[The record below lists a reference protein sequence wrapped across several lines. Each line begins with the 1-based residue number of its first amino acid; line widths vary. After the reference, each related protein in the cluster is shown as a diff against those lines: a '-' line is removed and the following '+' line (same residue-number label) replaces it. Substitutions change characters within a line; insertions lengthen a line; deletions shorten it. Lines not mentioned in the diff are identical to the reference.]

1 MVKDILKKI
10 FKGSAHVF
18 LGFSEIYCKFPPS
31 IRGKELA
38 SWSSDI
44 MAEECAAISPAI
56 LQAAYGQGTS
66 SSLLLNFRSPN
77 TLFPD
82 LPLMRSW
89 IASLVFCGNSSGK
102 LVFLCMALAWLWQLL
117 LKIGLLLGKISCLKQ
132 PGAGLISIGAS
143 DWWRWESC
151 WELYSC
157 KRASPTGGHQ
167 GPGLEASK
175 AFLEFVLSND
185 SRLWNVY
192 SRVIPENSSKTG
204 EKKSVLTSNEGWT
217 KQWVLTLENS
227 ITLWAPWM
235 YLQNEKELGCAGER
249 RKLLRQ
255 LGTPYLS
262 ST

>member
-1 MVKDILKKI
+1 MVKDFFLSF

-18 LGFSEIYCKFPPS
+18 LGVSEIYHEFPPS

-38 SWSSDI
+38 SRSSDI
-44 MAEECAAISPAI
+44 MAEECAAISPAV

-102 LVFLCMALAWLWQLL
+102 LGFLCMALARLWQLL
-117 LKIGLLLGKISCLKQ
+117 LKIGLLLGKISCSGQ

-151 WELYSC
+151 RELYSC
-157 KRASPTGGHQ
+157 ERASPVGEHQ
-167 GPGLEASK
+167 GAWPDGVQSI
-175 AFLEFVLSND
+175 FRIYFVKWFMFMKC
-185 SRLWNVY
+185 LWQ
-192 SRVIPENSSKTG
+192 SHTREL
-204 EKKSVLTSNEGWT
+204 KKE
-217 KQWVLTLENS
+217 QD
-227 ITLWAPWM
+227 
-235 YLQNEKELGCAGER
+235 R
-249 RKLLRQ
+249 RKEICASQ
-255 LGTPYLS
+255 
-262 ST
+262 